1 MHLKIFKPDSTT
13 QVSCTGVGCEHL
25 KILCSIRRPGEIN
38 GDPPRMADLKATQN
52 SYRAMR
58 LIYLELE

>member
-1 MHLKIFKPDSTT
+1 M
-13 QVSCTGVGCEHL
+13 QVSSTGVL
-25 KILCSIRRPGEIN
+25 LQAPKILCNIRRPGEIN

-58 LIYLELE
+58 IIYLE